1 MLNNKYLCE
10 ALNKYSIQ
18 FETNTFHPI
27 WSNFHYVGAR
37 SSMDGGR
44 RNAQNEDNQQTDLL
58 SQDSD
63 DNNDNEINDD
73 DDNDD
78 DDNHYEDNLQNDLL
92 YKFPNYS
99 SVAMMMAMS

>member
-1 MLNNKYLCE
+1 MYLPSQHPTAPMLTMLNNKYLCE

-58 SQDSD
+58 CQDSD
-63 DNNDNEINDD
+63 DNLN
-73 DDNDD
+73 DNDD
-78 DDNHYEDNLQNDLL
+78 GW
-92 YKFPNYS
+92 
-99 SVAMMMAMS
+99 

>member
-58 SQDSD
+58 CQDSD
-63 DNNDNEINDD
+63 DNLN
-73 DDNDD
+73 DNDD
-78 DDNHYEDNLQNDLL
+78 EDNQQNDLI
-92 YKFPNYS
+92 YKFLSYYS
-99 SVAMMMAMS
+99 IAMMMAMRLN